1 MNASSG
7 GELKALTTI
16 PSHNPAFQTD
26 ERNRSEPAKGCLVK
40 ILPRRII
47 LGSNLLFSR
56 EIAMETAG
64 SLEANRP
71 KESEPEETEGA
82 RVRGARGLVD
92 VNELVKRL
100 ETDWESNSSEK
111 KEDSEIGRIETHVE
125 VSELTFDSLFHF
137 GPSRRTRAL
146 SVVNP
151 IRGDL
156 SGKMDVEKTR
166 VIGPEEK

>member
-40 ILPRRII
+40 IFPRRII
-47 LGSNLLFSR
+47 LGSYLLFSR
-56 EIAMETAG
+56 EMVIETAG
-64 SLEANRP
+64 SLEANLP
-71 KESEPEETEGA
+71 KESVPEKTQGA

-92 VNELVKRL
+92 VTTLVTRL
-100 ETDWESNSSEK
+100 ETNFESNSSE
-111 KEDSEIGRIETHVE
+111 ENEESEIGRIETHVE
-125 VSELTFDSLFHF
+125 DSELTFDSLFHL
-137 GPSRRTRAL
+137 GPSRRTRVL
-146 SVVNP
+146 SAVNP
-151 IRGDL
+151 MRGDL

-166 VIGPEEK
+166 VIGPEGK